1 MKRIGTLALCVVIA
15 AGVLMSAGCR
25 EEARKEGHKD
35 TKARIIELKKQF
47 MTKTMD
53 LDETTINKVIEVT
66 DKYDQQKISLLKE
79 HRINMEAL
87 KTALDSGKATDS
99 DLKSLIDALNK
110 GDEDLFALRQ
120 QEDKELSTF
129 LTTRQL
135 GRYLVFDDK
144 FKRKMRRHIE
154 SGRYSNGDKR
164 KGGKDDKR

>member
-1 MKRIGTLALCVVIA
+1 MKRIATLALCVVIA

-35 TKARIIELKKQF
+35 TKARITELKKKA

-53 LDETTINKVIEVT
+53 LDEATINKVIEVT
-66 DKYDQQKISLLKE
+66 DKYNQQKISLLKDR
-79 HRINMEAL
+79 RINIEAL

-99 DLKSLIDALNK
+99 DLKSLIDSLNK
-110 GDEDLFALRQ
+110 GEADLFALRQ
-120 QEDKELSTF
+120 QEETELSTF

-135 GRYLVFDDK
+135 GLYLVFDDK
-144 FKRKMRRHIE
+144 FKRKIRRHIE
-154 SGRYSNGDKR
+154 SERSSNRDKR